1 MLRPALRNRNYTP
14 AFFDDPFDRMF
25 DDAFKNFWGGNELA
39 NFDAFKTDVIDQGDN
54 YLLQAELPGFDKS
67 DINIDLKD
75 NLLTISASH
84 KDEKNEENENKYIRR
99 ERYYSSYSRSFRVNN
114 VEPGDID
121 ASYNN
126 GVLEVKFPKRNLP
139 PKMKWRGLRLSN
151 PEIGKPF
158 QYTIN
163 GGLDLCL
170 ARHFIISYL
179 LCLLDQFQKFNF
191 IAVV

>member
-14 AFFDDPFDRMF
+14 SFFDDPFDRMF

-39 NFDAFKTDVIDQGDN
+39 TFDAFKTDVIDQGDH

-84 KDEKNEENENKYIRR
+84 KDEKNEEDGNKYIRR
-99 ERYYSSYSRSFRVNN
+99 ERYYSSYSRSFRVDN

-126 GVLEVKFPKRNLP
+126 GILEVKFPKR
-139 PKMKWRGLRLSN
+139 
-151 PEIGKPF
+151 E
-158 QYTIN
+158 
-163 GGLDLCL
+163 L
-170 ARHFIISYL
+170 AAREEVKRIEV
-179 LCLLDQFQKFNF
+179 K
-191 IAVV
+191 

>member
-14 AFFDDPFDRMF
+14 SFFDDPFDRMF
-25 DDAFKNFWGGNELA
+25 DDAFKNFWGNNELA
-39 NFDAFKTDVIDQGDN
+39 TFDAFKTDVIDQGGN

-75 NLLTISASH
+75 DLLTISASH
-84 KDEKNEENENKYIRR
+84 KDEKNEEDENKYIRR

-126 GVLEVKFPKRNLP
+126 GILEVKFPKKELTAKEEVKRIEV
-139 PKMKWRGLRLSN
+139 K
-151 PEIGKPF
+151 
-158 QYTIN
+158 
-163 GGLDLCL
+163 
-170 ARHFIISYL
+170 
-179 LCLLDQFQKFNF
+179 
-191 IAVV
+191 

>member
-14 AFFDDPFDRMF
+14 SFFDDPFDRMF
-25 DDAFKNFWGGNELA
+25 DNAFKNFWGSNELA
-39 NFDAFKTDVIDQGDN
+39 TFDAFKTDVIDQGDN

-84 KDEKNEENENKYIRR
+84 KDEKNEEDENKYIRR
-99 ERYYSSYSRSFRVNN
+99 ERYYSSYSRSFRVIN

-126 GVLEVKFPKRNLP
+126 GILEVKFPK
-139 PKMKWRGLRLSN
+139 K
-151 PEIGKPF
+151 E
-158 QYTIN
+158 
-163 GGLDLCL
+163 L
-170 ARHFIISYL
+170 AAKEEVKRIEV
-179 LCLLDQFQKFNF
+179 K
-191 IAVV
+191 

>member
-14 AFFDDPFDRMF
+14 SFFDDPFDRMF
-25 DDAFKNFWGGNELA
+25 DDAFKNFWGSNELA
-39 NFDAFKTDVIDQGDN
+39 TFDAFKTDVIDQGGN

-84 KDEKNEENENKYIRR
+84 KDEKNEEDGDKYIRR
-99 ERYYSSYSRSFRVNN
+99 ERYYSSYSRSFRVND

-126 GVLEVKFPKRNLP
+126 GILEVRFPK
-139 PKMKWRGLRLSN
+139 K
-151 PEIGKPF
+151 EIAAKETV
-158 QYTIN
+158 QRIEV
-163 GGLDLCL
+163 
-170 ARHFIISYL
+170 
-179 LCLLDQFQKFNF
+179 K
-191 IAVV
+191 

>member
-1 MLRPALRNRNYTP
+1 MLRPALFNNRTCKP

-25 DDAFKNFWGGNELA
+25 DDTFKNFWGNNELA
-39 NFDAFKTDVIDQGDN
+39 TFDAFKTDVIDQGDG

-84 KDEKNEENENKYIRR
+84 KEEKSEDGKDKYIRR
-99 ERYYSSYSRSFRVNN
+99 ERYYSSYSRSFRVND

-126 GVLEVKFPKRNLP
+126 GILEVRFPK
-139 PKMKWRGLRLSN
+139 K
-151 PEIGKPF
+151 E
-158 QYTIN
+158 
-163 GGLDLCL
+163 L
-170 ARHFIISYL
+170 AAKEEVKRIEV
-179 LCLLDQFQKFNF
+179 K
-191 IAVV
+191 

>member
-114 VEPGDID
+114 VEPGESD

-126 GVLEVKFPKRNLP
+126 GVLEVKFPK
-139 PKMKWRGLRLSN
+139 K
-151 PEIGKPF
+151 E
-158 QYTIN
+158 
-163 GGLDLCL
+163 L
-170 ARHFIISYL
+170 AAKDEVARIEV
-179 LCLLDQFQKFNF
+179 K
-191 IAVV
+191 